1 MPSNHVRREQKETI
15 EHLKFCIYQ
24 SRLAIKVAVTGER
37 AQSSF
42 DVVFSAVGCV
52 ALFMCGW
59 LPAKTASTAML
70 LVNLFVSSIGGE
82 AQ

>member
-1 MPSNHVRREQKETI
+1 MPSNHVRRERKETI
-15 EHLKFCIYQ
+15 ERLKF
-24 SRLAIKVAVTGER
+24 
-37 AQSSF
+37 
-42 DVVFSAVGCV
+42 
-52 ALFMCGW
+52 CGW